1 MKGNLG
7 SNSDSFEGLIKPIS
21 SGLIVGIIV
30 IALFFVLFAFAMS
43 FYILPTDSAA
53 ITGSISMAIGAFAGG
68 FVAAKKL
75 THRFSQRLNRAG
87 RCLLDKNIARLSM
100 LECEQ
105 NKVYSFV
112 KRHYKASHA
121 LVCYGDSLSCLYLLN
136 PKRNNRAAR
145 AHNVSVTGTADFRFF
160 R

>member
-75 THRFSQRLNRAG
+75 TKNGLIIGALCGLTMFLIFTLIGMAAFKAAPTTTTLIRLLIFITSGGIGGIIGVGNI
-87 RCLLDKNIARLSM
+87 DKRKI
-100 LECEQ
+100 
-105 NKVYSFV
+105 V
-112 KRHYKASHA
+112 
-121 LVCYGDSLSCLYLLN
+121 
-136 PKRNNRAAR
+136 
-145 AHNVSVTGTADFRFF
+145 
-160 R
+160 